1 MTALSIAREPQS
13 GVAPRLFA
21 FLAVYFLLQA
31 LLKLFAVS
39 SLGVDDAEMVVI
51 TQDVAWGYGSQPPLY
66 NWLQIAAFSVLG
78 FGAPAIVILH
88 FILLF
93 CAYVFVFLSGRLVF
107 GSDMKAAG
115 VALGLFAIPQIG
127 WEALHSHTHTLLSL
141 AVAALTLLAMLR
153 IFAKG
158 QWGDYALLGV
168 ALALGVLAKYSYL
181 PVAIAFLVAGA
192 TIPALRGRI
201 LSWRMLAAVVL
212 ALVLTAPHLHWVINH
227 PDETLSRTFKFR
239 IEDEAGLLLAWGKGL
254 VAMVGGVAS
263 YVALAV
269 VVFAGAV
276 YFPVRGR
283 DPRVP
288 ARQAVP
294 GARTFV
300 LRALAVALAFVLI
313 AVLATRATE
322 VKERWL
328 QPILFMTPFALM
340 MFVEP
345 RLTVFR
351 ERIVILFSA
360 AIGVIFLIALTVAY
374 LIPTVNGTPFR
385 ALAPFKALA
394 ADLEDLGFTR
404 GTILAEDFY
413 IAGNLKLH
421 LPEAMAAEPEYGLW
435 PRAEGAPAAPVI
447 IAWSGRR
454 DRPPKALTK
463 LFEELCGADP
473 ALAASTPVRITER
486 YQHGSRAKYSLTVI
500 KVDSCPG
507 PAAPGS

>member
-31 LLKLFAVS
+31 LLRLFAVS

-51 TQDVAWGYGSQPPLY
+51 TQDLAWGYGSQPPLF
-66 NWLQIAAFSVLG
+66 NWLQIGAFSVLG

-88 FILLF
+88 FLLLF
-93 CAYVFVFLSGRLVF
+93 CAYVLVFLSGRLVF
-107 GSDMKAAG
+107 ASDMKAAG
-115 VALGLFAIPQIG
+115 VTLALFAIPQIG
-127 WEALHSHTHTLLSL
+127 WEALHSHTHTLLSF
-141 AVAALTLLAMLR
+141 AVATLTLFAMLR

-181 PVAIAFLVAGA
+181 PVAVAFLVAGA
-192 TIPALRGRI
+192 SLPGLRGRV

-212 ALVLTAPHLHWVINH
+212 ALVLVAPHLDWVLHH
-227 PDETLSRTFKFR
+227 PEETLSRTFKFG
-239 IEDEAGLLLAWGKGL
+239 IDKDAGLLLAWGKGL
-254 VAMVGGVAS
+254 IAMVGGVAS

-283 DPRVP
+283 DPRVA
-288 ARQAVP
+288 ARQGVP
-294 GARTFV
+294 GGRTFV

-340 MFVEP
+340 VFVEP

-351 ERIVILFSA
+351 ERLVILFSA

-374 LIPTVNGTPFR
+374 LVPTVNGTPFR
-385 ALAPFKALA
+385 ALAPFEALA
-394 ADLEDLGFTR
+394 ADIEALGFTR

-435 PRAEGAPAAPVI
+435 PRSAEQPAAPVI

-454 DRPPKALTK
+454 DRPPRALAK
-463 LFEELCGADP
+463 LFETLCGPGTAP
-473 ALAASTPVRITER
+473 GGPPVRLTER
-486 YQHGSRAKYSLTVI
+486 YQHGSRAKYSLTVL
-500 KVDSCPG
+500 KVDSCP
-507 PAAPGS
+507 AAAVPGG